1 MDSTNDTKGADA
13 ERDDLARYVPWIIAG
28 GVLVV
33 SVTLGLLRGAP
44 AVVLW
49 LAFVALA
56 SAVLFFWETLRVVF
70 DPNAPGDEAAIGDEE
85 GLPAELETR
94 KRAALRALRDLE
106 FERAIHRLSE
116 EDYKALEQKY
126 RAEARAAMRALDAD
140 LGDWLTRADAM
151 LAKVEA
157 PTAAKTEAPVEAPK
171 PTSEA
176 TPPVADTAKAA
187 CPKCETAND
196 TDAVFCKKCG
206 TKLAAGEVKEEA
218 DGA

>member
-1 MDSTNDTKGADA
+1 MDSTNDTKGAD
-13 ERDDLARYVPWIIAG
+13 EGRDELARYVPWIIAG
-28 GVLVV
+28 AVLVV
-33 SVTLGLLRGAP
+33 SIPLGLLRGAP

-85 GLPAELETR
+85 GLPVELEAR

-106 FERAIHRLSE
+106 FERAIHRLSD

-126 RAEARAAMRALDAD
+126 RAEARAAMRAIDAD
-140 LGDWLTRADAM
+140 LGDWLKRADTM
-151 LAKVEA
+151 LAKVET
-157 PTAAKTEAPVEAPK
+157 PTAPKAETPAEEPKAPNEAA
-171 PTSEA
+171 
-176 TPPVADTAKAA
+176 PPVSDAAKAT

-206 TKLAAGEVKEEA
+206 SKLAAGEVKEEA

>member
-28 GVLVV
+28 GVLAV

-85 GLPAELETR
+85 GLPVELEAR
-94 KRAALRALRDLE
+94 NRAALRALRDLE

-126 RAEARAAMRALDAD
+126 RAEARAAMRAIDAD

-157 PTAAKTEAPVEAPK
+157 PTAAKTETLPEAPK
-171 PTSEA
+171 PTSDDA
-176 TPPVADTAKAA
+176 PAVSDTAKAA